1 MGRAM
6 TSDELRAK
14 LLLYAVTDSS
24 PRGKRRKKGS
34 LVEAVDEA
42 IAGGATFVQLRE
54 KEAAPEDVFF
64 EAGEI
69 KALCAARGVP
79 FVIDDDVALAAR
91 VDADGAHVGQ
101 EDTSLHEARLTLKE
115 GKIVG
120 VSCQSVAQAVAAEA
134 GGASYLGV
142 GAVFPTNSKK
152 DAALVSLD
160 TLKAICAAVDIPVV
174 AIGGISED
182 NMPLLKGTGVTG
194 VALISAIFGV
204 PNIKET
210 TRQLRLMAEH
220 LFR

>member
-1 MGRAM
+1 M
-6 TSDELRAK
+6 TGDELRAK

-34 LVEAVDEA
+34 LVEAVAQA

-54 KEAAPEDVFF
+54 KEAAPEEVFF

-69 KALCAARGVP
+69 KALCQAHGVP

-101 EDTSLHEARLTLKE
+101 EDTSLHEARLTLAE

-120 VSCQSVAQAVAAEA
+120 VSCQTVAQAVTAEA

-152 DAALVSLD
+152 DADLVSLD
-160 TLKAICAAVDIPVV
+160 TLAAICAAVDIPVV
-174 AIGGISED
+174 AIGGISVD
-182 NMPLLKGTGVTG
+182 NMSLLKGTGVAG
-194 VALISAIFGV
+194 VALISAIFGA
-204 PNIKET
+204 PNIKDA

-220 LFR
+220 LFG